1 MQTPG
6 LSSELGEA
14 RRRKLVTDFAIEDV
28 IKQQHCLVPGSP
40 SPATPT
46 VPMPGFNQ
54 TLGQGI
60 GMTSGSER
68 CSSLCSS
75 PQSFVGN
82 IGGPMSAGWP
92 EARPM

>member
-1 MQTPG
+1 MTDVAKEDFMKKQNG
-6 LSSELGEA
+6 LMLGQP
-14 RRRKLVTDFAIEDV
+14 FM
-28 IKQQHCLVPGSP
+28 HPPGSP

-82 IGGPMSAGWP
+82 IGGPMSDGWP
-92 EARPM
+92 EAGPMYGYGWD